1 MEILLTFDLCI
12 KHIFVKP
19 NETILYIRF
28 NKDMLDVEVKS

>member
-12 KHIFVKP
+12 EHIFDKP